1 LSEFARFVRRSWDRY
16 HDYWTTEH
24 GKIGY
29 RFKVSSEADVDA
41 MIAGEP
47 TGPILKH
54 AYEIAENRVEDGIRT
69 VQANAI

>member
-1 LSEFARFVRRSWDRY
+1 
-16 HDYWTTEH
+16 
-24 GKIGY
+24 
-29 RFKVSSEADVDA
+29 

-47 TGPILKH
+47 TEPILKH